1 MCVSLHNHVAIVT
14 GAGKGVGRELSKRL
28 LAEGVHVIAVTRN
41 PLDLERLNAESLD
54 IRKKTGTKIVPV
66 AGDASKEE
74 TVEQVMAVLQE
85 RFGKVD
91 ILVNNAGVGIYG
103 TLDQLRV
110 EDYDTMMNSNMRS
123 TFLFTKAVLPM
134 MKERRSGHIV
144 NVASVAGKKGLPNET
159 IYCATKFAQI
169 GFAQALDHE
178 IKDFGIKVSSIC
190 PGGINTHFA
199 IGTGRTPGDPRLEE
213 FLDAK
218 DVVEAILFVIK
229 QPPKSR
235 IIEILMRPMSEPL
248 LKPS

>member
-1 MCVSLHNHVAIVT
+1 MSLHNHVAIVT

-54 IRKKTGTKIVPV
+54 IRKKTGTKIVPI

-248 LKPS
+248 

>member
-1 MCVSLHNHVAIVT
+1 MSLHNHVAIVT